1 MKIKKILK
9 MINVNTQNENIK
21 TLLEKERDGLV
32 IIRKFNELLG
42 EIQNLRNE
50 TNFIDLVLDV
60 SENEIEN
67 HKLKISGIIANLDRL
82 FISIDEVL
90 SKNIALED
98 LQREFNKLT
107 QDLKKFNQ
115 NIFNPKIDHF
125 QHLSKFA
132 RKVINLII
140 DTADRSYLL
149 AEDKQEQMLLV
160 NILIHLLVN
169 LIEGID
175 KLRAI
180 GVKTINKKIKNN
192 NDAFE
197 IQYYIENIKNYLDI
211 LEGELKEFIRITGDK
226 QAETY
231 FSSLKENIEYF
242 IKLTEDELLKQ
253 DLIFIESR
261 YYFEQG
267 ELVFKVKEKFGNLLF
282 DDFKASIKKEIKS
295 VSKAVFKEKIFISS
309 SMILVLALIFYTSN
323 QLI

>member
-1 MKIKKILK
+1 MEIKKIL
-9 MINVNTQNENIK
+9 NVNTQNENIK
-21 TLLEKERDGLV
+21 TILEKERDGL
-32 IIRKFNELLG
+32 IIIQQFDKILG

-67 HKLKISGIIANLDRL
+67 HKLKITGIISNLDRL

-90 SKNIALED
+90 STNITFKD
-98 LQREFNKLT
+98 LQNEFNKLT
-107 QDLKKFNQ
+107 QDLQKFNQ

-169 LIEGID
+169 LIEGVD

-180 GVKTINKKIKNN
+180 GVKTINKKLKNS

-197 IQYYIENIKNYLDI
+197 IQYYIENVKNYLDI
-211 LEGELKEFIRITGDK
+211 LTNELIEFVIITGDK
-226 QAETY
+226 EAENY
-231 FSSLKENIEYF
+231 FNSLKENIEYF

-282 DDFKASIKKEIKS
+282 DDFKSSIEKEIDIA
-295 VSKAVFKEKIFISS
+295 SKAVFKEKIFNASS
-309 SMILVLALIFYTSN
+309 IILVLALIFYTSN
-323 QLI
+323 QLL

>member
-1 MKIKKILK
+1 MEIKKIL
-9 MINVNTQNENIK
+9 NVNTQNENIK
-21 TLLEKERDGLV
+21 TILEKERDGL
-32 IIRKFNELLG
+32 IIIQQFDKILG

-50 TNFIDLVLDV
+50 TNFITLVLDV

-67 HKLKISGIIANLDRL
+67 HKLKITGIISNLDRL

-90 SKNIALED
+90 STNITFKD
-98 LQREFNKLT
+98 LQNEFNKLT
-107 QDLKKFNQ
+107 QDLQKFNQ
-115 NIFNPKIDHF
+115 NIFSPKIDHF

-149 AEDKQEQMLLV
+149 AEDKQEQMLLA

-180 GVKTINKKIKNN
+180 GVKTINKKLKNS

-197 IQYYIENIKNYLDI
+197 IQYYIESVKNYLDI
-211 LEGELKEFIRITGDK
+211 LTNELIEFVIITGDK
-226 QAETY
+226 EAENH

-282 DDFKASIKKEIKS
+282 DDFKSSIEKEIDI
-295 VSKAVFKEKIFISS
+295 VSKAVFKEKIFNASS
-309 SMILVLALIFYTSN
+309 IILVLALIFYTSN
-323 QLI
+323 QLL

>member
-1 MKIKKILK
+1 MEIKKIL
-9 MINVNTQNENIK
+9 NVNTQNENIK
-21 TLLEKERDGLV
+21 TILEKERDGL
-32 IIRKFNELLG
+32 IIIQQFDKILG

-50 TNFIDLVLDV
+50 TNFITLVLDV

-67 HKLKISGIIANLDRL
+67 HKLKITGIISNLDRL

-90 SKNIALED
+90 STNITFKD
-98 LQREFNKLT
+98 LQNEFNKLT
-107 QDLKKFNQ
+107 QDLQKFNQ
-115 NIFNPKIDHF
+115 NIFSPKIDHF

-169 LIEGID
+169 LIEGVD

-180 GVKTINKKIKNN
+180 GVKTINKKLKNS

-197 IQYYIENIKNYLDI
+197 IQYYIESVKNYLDI
-211 LEGELKEFIRITGDK
+211 LTNELIEFVIITGDK
-226 QAETY
+226 EAENH

-282 DDFKASIKKEIKS
+282 DDFKSSIEKEIDI
-295 VSKAVFKEKIFISS
+295 VSKAVFKEKIFNASS
-309 SMILVLALIFYTSN
+309 IILVLALIFYTSH
-323 QLI
+323 QLL